1 MTRPS
6 LLAKAMSREAL
17 DSTRR
22 VRRLVARLFDDASL
36 AHFLANREARPTPDK
51 RPTQRASRCR
61 SGTRGGTANRPVGT
75 HGKVRNGAPSD
86 ARVA

>member
-22 VRRLVARLFDDASL
+22 VRRLVARLFDDALL
-36 AHFLANREARPTPDK
+36 ANFLATERGPPHADK

-75 HGKVRNGAPSD
+75 HGKGTERRPSD
-86 ARVA
+86 ARVP

>member
-22 VRRLVARLFDDASL
+22 VRRLVARLFDDAL
-36 AHFLANREARPTPDK
+36 PANFLAIE
-51 RPTQRASRCR
+51 
-61 SGTRGGTANRPVGT
+61 RGPPHAGQT
-75 HGKVRNGAPSD
+75 SD
-86 ARVA
+86 ATSV

>member
-22 VRRLVARLFDDASL
+22 VRRLVARLFDAALL
-36 AHFLANREARPTPDK
+36 ANFLAIARGPPHAGQT
-51 RPTQRASRCR
+51 
-61 SGTRGGTANRPVGT
+61 
-75 HGKVRNGAPSD
+75 SD
-86 ARVA
+86 ATSV